1 MKILKTMID
10 TIRQLYLKYRNF
22 ILYGIIGG
30 TCAGL
35 DFIVYT
41 ILCYFGC
48 NHLISNIIS
57 THCGIFC
64 SFILNSYV
72 NFKVSDKLLKRF
84 LSFYAIG
91 LLGLAL
97 SEGMLYLMVD
107 VGMMNKIVA
116 KLVTVFVVALVQ
128 FFLNKFIT
136 FKRKNKHDE

>member
-1 MKILKTMID
+1 MKER
-10 TIRQLYLKYRNF
+10 IRQLYLKYRNF
-22 ILYGIIGG
+22 VLYGIIGG

-57 THCGIFC
+57 TNCGIFC
-64 SFILNSYV
+64 SFLLNSYV
-72 NFKVSDKLLKRF
+72 NFKVSDKLLRRF
-84 LSFYAIG
+84 LSFYTIG

-107 VGMMNKIVA
+107 MGGVNKIIA
-116 KLVTVFVVALVQ
+116 KLITVFVVALVQ
-128 FFLNKFIT
+128 FFMNKFIT
-136 FKRKNKHDE
+136 FKRKTK

>member
-1 MKILKTMID
+1 MKER
-10 TIRQLYLKYRNF
+10 IRQLYLKYRNF
-22 ILYGIIGG
+22 VLYGIIGG

-64 SFILNSYV
+64 SFLLNSYV
-72 NFKVSDKLLKRF
+72 NFKVSDKLLRRF
-84 LSFYAIG
+84 LSFYTIG

-107 VGMMNKIVA
+107 MGGVNKIIA
-116 KLVTVFVVALVQ
+116 KLITVFVVALVQ
-128 FFLNKFIT
+128 FFMNKFIT
-136 FKRKNKHDE
+136 FKRKTK